1 MNSVNLKMT
10 LNDMLNLQFGQMCE
24 VIIPV
29 ANRKGG
35 KDLPRSET
43 IKIGVELRTHT
54 NGLYFLPVKG
64 VRISHVKS
72 VNTSENSELVEMINQ
87 LETQNLT
94 RIMKTS
100 NTSDAIMEDFQEMT
114 DTFEDELIVVSAIY
128 RHTKVIDRSNMTAKQ
143 ADSIYPPEVLDTS
156 MGKEWK
162 TLYDVKK
169 CLDLSMKKLPHAP
182 SIKRHT

>member
-35 KDLPRSET
+35 KDLPRSEKA

-64 VRISHVKS
+64 VRITRVKS
-72 VNTSENSELVEMINQ
+72 VTTSENSELVEMMNQ
-87 LETQNLT
+87 LESQNLT

-100 NTSDAIMEDFQEMT
+100 NTRMPS
-114 DTFEDELIVVSAIY
+114 
-128 RHTKVIDRSNMTAKQ
+128 
-143 ADSIYPPEVLDTS
+143 
-156 MGKEWK
+156 WK
-162 TLYDVKK
+162 TFKK
-169 CLDLSMKKLPHAP
+169 
-182 SIKRHT
+182 